1 MRSDGEEAGEPLG
14 EDAKDEEPD
23 TDADEDGTAPFLD
36 RWSGGLEAFHGGLL
50 GSGDED
56 REDEHQRDD
65 DHGSGGESD
74 DGGGEAAGCECV
86 SGQTGQDRTRSTE
99 TGKEI
104 EESEGGVASDG
115 WISSARRS
123 RRCVP

>member
-50 GSGDED
+50 GFGDED
-56 REDEHQRDD
+56 REVNI
-65 DHGSGGESD
+65 SATMTT
-74 DGGGEAAGCECV
+74 AAVAKATMAAVKPPVV
-86 SGQTGQDRTRSTE
+86 SACPARPARIGPVQP
-99 TGKEI
+99 KP
-104 EESEGGVASDG
+104 
-115 WISSARRS
+115 ARR
-123 RRCVP
+123 